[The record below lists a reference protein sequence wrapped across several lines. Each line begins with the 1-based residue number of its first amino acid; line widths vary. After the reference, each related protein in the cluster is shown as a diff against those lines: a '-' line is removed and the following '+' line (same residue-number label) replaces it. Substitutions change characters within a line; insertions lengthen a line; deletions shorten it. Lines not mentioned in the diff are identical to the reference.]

1 VLCAKKTRD
10 VIEDKRRGESEREG
24 ERARERESER
34 ARKRKSE
41 KGERERSRLDS
52 TRMTSDHKLQAFT
65 EGASKVSSERIF
77 IELVTADREIKASSE
92 GPE

>member
-1 VLCAKKTRD
+1 

-41 KGERERSRLDS
+41 KGERERRATTGS
-52 TRMTSDHKLQAFT
+52 TRPWR
-65 EGASKVSSERIF
+65 ER
-77 IELVTADREIKASSE
+77 EK
-92 GPE
+92 